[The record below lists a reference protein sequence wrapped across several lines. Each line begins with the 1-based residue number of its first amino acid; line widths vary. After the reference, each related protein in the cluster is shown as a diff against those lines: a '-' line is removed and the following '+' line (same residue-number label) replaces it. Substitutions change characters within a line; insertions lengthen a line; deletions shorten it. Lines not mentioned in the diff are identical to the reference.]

1 MRLLILLLFGIC
13 TLTVHAETRDPCANG
28 DRPEHC
34 EATNAVVQ
42 ESPGNPAGDGT
53 ETIATSP
60 WQGTWTGSE
69 NNSFGGKVQVRVK
82 IKVTNGTISGSWNVH
97 AGGLKPITGTVK
109 GEEASITILQ
119 GGGMINATLVNE
131 KTFKYSGIRGYGT
144 LTKQEAAE

>member
-1 MRLLILLLFGIC
+1 MRLFILLLCGIC
-13 TLTVHAETRDPCANG
+13 TLTIHAETEDPCANS

-34 EATNAVVQ
+34 KAANTVVQ
-42 ESPGNPAGDGT
+42 ESPGHPAGDGT
-53 ETIATSP
+53 EKIATSP
-60 WQGTWTGSE
+60 WQGTWSGSE
-69 NNSFGGKVQVRVK
+69 NSSFGEKVQVKAK

-119 GGGMINATLVNE
+119 GGGMIKANLLND